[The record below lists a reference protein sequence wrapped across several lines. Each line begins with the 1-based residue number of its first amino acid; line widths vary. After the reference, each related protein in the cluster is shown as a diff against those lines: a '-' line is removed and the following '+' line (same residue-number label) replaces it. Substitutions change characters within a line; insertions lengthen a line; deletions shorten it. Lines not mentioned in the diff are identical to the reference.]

1 MIALGS
7 FGCALPVPLAYRLS
21 FGLANLTLSMA
32 AAKGCCAWATNG
44 VWNAPETGKAIALKP
59 SSAVI
64 ACAAKVHDAVG
75 PAITSWVG
83 AL

>member
-1 MIALGS
+1 
-7 FGCALPVPLAYRLS
+7 
-21 FGLANLTLSMA
+21 MA
-32 AAKGCCAWATNG
+32 AAKGCCACATNG